1 MTIRKST
8 SKLLYHISFRSV
20 TSYFPSRGF
29 SRSRILQRGEQ
40 FWSRFRDR
48 CTISSELVELK
59 NHHGLFCSFLLKKL
73 KETRCLGGRANPGL
87 QRQARE
93 ESGILSRAVHE
104 VAFPWA
110 IRARTQTKIGLSQR
124 NYGTLF
130 HPKGDVEGSDP
141 EIVVF

>member
-1 MTIRKST
+1 M
-8 SKLLYHISFRSV
+8 SV
-20 TSYFPSRGF
+20 
-29 SRSRILQRGEQ
+29 
-40 FWSRFRDR
+40 
-48 CTISSELVELK
+48 V
-59 NHHGLFCSFLLKKL
+59 
-73 KETRCLGGRANPGL
+73 
-87 QRQARE
+87 
-93 ESGILSRAVHE
+93 SGILSRAVHE

>member
-1 MTIRKST
+1 VGELIWGCNVK
-8 SKLLYHISFRSV
+8 
-20 TSYFPSRGF
+20 RG
-29 SRSRILQRGEQ
+29 R
-40 FWSRFRDR
+40 
-48 CTISSELVELK
+48 
-59 NHHGLFCSFLLKKL
+59 
-73 KETRCLGGRANPGL
+73 
-87 QRQARE
+87 RE
-93 ESGILSRAVHE
+93 VVSGILSRAVHE